1 MLVPVAHAGHW
12 LPYVVP
18 AAVVLVAVIVATL
31 RERGREHPAGD
42 GDAPGEDWERAYDSW
57 DDPEEEDRS

>member
-1 MLVPVAHAGHW
+1 MLIPVAHAGHW

-31 RERGREHPAGD
+31 RERRREGEGTDADAED
-42 GDAPGEDWERAYDSW
+42 GA
-57 DDPEEEDRS
+57 DDPTAP